1 MPSDAR
7 HIEKLR
13 REIRRHNRLYYANAR
28 PVISDREYDEL
39 LEELEELEEKHP
51 DLVTSDSPTQ
61 RVGGEPVD
69 GFSSVAHAQRMYSID
84 NTYDQRA
91 LRTWFCTLFQQADKR
106 CLHLHAEYEQL
117 SRTGFQ
123 VSLDQ
128 LDQDFDSV
136 ALANA
141 RPGQNEK
148 RKELYDYMTDAR
160 SHGFP
165 IAGGYLLEPKIDGVA
180 VSLRYEQGKLALA
193 VTRGDGRTGDDV
205 TANVRTIRA
214 IPLALDDTDPSHA
227 IPGVPG
233 VPSVVEIRGEVF
245 MADADFAKLNAQ
257 REVDRLETFANPRNF
272 TAGTLKQR
280 NPKEV
285 AKRPLRFIA
294 HGRGQVESDKFES
307 HSDFLNAARAWGVP
321 TNSHSKVVDTADDAW
336 QVIET
341 FDRQRESMP
350 YATDGMVVK
359 VNRFNLQEA
368 LGYTSKSPRW
378 CIAYK
383 YAAEQAVT
391 LLNAITWQVGKGGSI
406 TPVAE
411 LDPVFLAG
419 TTVKRAGLHNI
430 DEIERK
436 DIRVGDHVV
445 IEKAGE
451 IIPQV
456 VRVAGG
462 KRSKS
467 AKPTRPPRK
476 CPSCGTPAVR
486 HEGEAAIRCENP
498 ECPAQLRERL
508 IWFAARNQMDIEGLG
523 DKVVHQLAD
532 AGLLASFGDI
542 FTLHEHQEQ
551 LLELERMGERKV
563 DNLLQAIDVSK
574 ERGLM
579 RVISGLG
586 IRFVGASGA
595 RRLAEHYED
604 IDALTYASAD
614 ELAQIEDVG
623 TVTALSICEFLHSD
637 AGRRVVDELKQA
649 SVNLTAPSRV
659 STQAADSPFAGK
671 TIAITGTLEHFGRK
685 ELADRLISLGA
696 KVTGSVS
703 KKTDLVIAGEKAGS
717 KLDKAQEL
725 GVEAWSEQ
733 QLLQAL
739 NE

>member
-13 REIRRHNRLYYANAR
+13 REIRRHNRLYYADAR

-39 LEELEELEEKHP
+39 LEELEELEEKRP
-51 DLVTSDSPTQ
+51 DLVTSESPTQ
-61 RVGGEPVD
+61 RIGGEPID

-84 NTYDQRA
+84 NTYDQRDLLA
-91 LRTWFCTLFQQADKR
+91 WFCTLFQQADER

-165 IAGGYLLEPKIDGVA
+165 ISGGYLLEPKIDGVA
-180 VSLRYEQGKLALA
+180 VSLRYEQGKLAVA
-193 VTRGDGRTGDDV
+193 ATRGDGRTGDDV
-205 TANVRTIRA
+205 TANVRTVHA
-214 IPLALDDTDPSHA
+214 IPLALDDTDKKRP
-227 IPGVPG
+227 VPD
-233 VPSVVEIRGEVF
+233 VVEIRGEVF
-245 MADADFAKLNAQ
+245 MNDADFAKLNAQ
-257 REVDRLETFANPRNF
+257 REVDGLETFANPRNF

-294 HGRGQVESDKFES
+294 HGRGQVEPDKFKS

-321 TNSHSKVVDTADDAW
+321 TNPHSKVVDTADDAW

-391 LLNAITWQVGKGGSI
+391 PLNAITWQVGKGGSI

-436 DIRVGDHVV
+436 DIRIGDHVV

-476 CPSCGTPAVR
+476 CPSCGAPAVR

-523 DKVVHQLAD
+523 GKVVHQLVD

-542 FTLHEHQEQ
+542 FTLHEHPEQ

-579 RVISGLG
+579 RVIAGLG

-604 IDALTYASAD
+604 IDALMHASAD

-685 ELADRLISLGA
+685 ELADRLINLGA
-696 KVTGSVS
+696 KVGGSVS
-703 KKTDLVIAGEKAGS
+703 QKTDLVIAGEKAGS

-725 GVEAWSEQ
+725 GVEVWDEQ
-733 QLLQAL
+733 QLLQVL